1 MWSGKVEQDE
11 ENGSVELG
19 AAANPDMN
27 CGEVLKKPGPG
38 PGRRNSMCKALRQ
51 DRAGALG
58 TRSQW
63 WEERSEEEPGP
74 DDMRL

>member
-11 ENGSVELG
+11 GNGSVGLG

-38 PGRRNSMCKALRQ
+38 PGRRKSMCKALRQ
-51 DRAGALG
+51 DRAGALAQG
-58 TRSQW
+58 HSGGRRDQRRNQGQTI
-63 WEERSEEEPGP
+63 
-74 DDMRL
+74 